1 MGIRQTTMRGSRSVS
16 RASSSSTDY
25 ESESAVSVSPTFD
38 TLAHQF
44 YPARK
49 PYRMASSFEL
59 SSEQPRH
66 YLTRARRL
74 AASSYQNLFGEP
86 AERARPLSKKV
97 IKIEK
102 PEPKQKKPKPLPV
115 DPLSGQILGRR
126 ELRHRD
132 LSVPAAVKT
141 KRSPGGNHTQL
152 W

>member
-25 ESESAVSVSPTFD
+25 ESESVSPTFE
-38 TLAHQF
+38 TLTPHY

-59 SSEQPRH
+59 SSEQPRL
-66 YLTRARRL
+66 YVSRARRL
-74 AASSYQNLFGEP
+74 AANSYQNLFGEP

-132 LSVPAAVKT
+132 LSVTAPVKT
-141 KRSPGGNHTQL
+141 KRSPGGNHSQL